1 MKIKKGDVVLV
12 ISGNYKGKKGKVR
25 EVITKKDRLVV
36 EGVNLRKV
44 HTKPR
49 RQGEP
54 GGILE
59 KELPISITNVKL
71 VCPSCGEP
79 TRVGFMFLEDKQKV
93 RYCKK
98 CNEIADKV

>member
-1 MKIKKGDVVLV
+1 MKIKKGDKVLV
-12 ISGNYKGKKGKVR
+12 VTGNYKGKKGKVR
-25 EVITKKDRLVV
+25 EVIAEDNRLVV

-49 RQGEP
+49 KQGDP

-59 KELPISITNVKL
+59 KELPISLSNVQF

-79 TRVGFMFLEDKQKV
+79 TRVGFMFLEDKKKV

-98 CNEIADKV
+98 CNEIIE

>member
-1 MKIKKGDVVLV
+1 MKIKKGDKVLV
-12 ISGNYKGKKGKVR
+12 VTGNYKGKKGKVR
-25 EVITKKDRLVV
+25 EIIAKDNRLVV

-49 RQGEP
+49 KQGDP

-59 KELPISITNVKL
+59 KELPISLSNVQF

-79 TRVGFMFLEDKQKV
+79 TRVGFTFLENRKKV

-98 CNEIADKV
+98 CNEIIE

>member
-1 MKIKKGDVVLV
+1 MKIKKGDTVLV

-25 EVITKKDRLVV
+25 EVVTEDEKLII
-36 EGVNLRKV
+36 EGINIKKV

-49 RQGEP
+49 KTGQP

-59 KELPISITNVKL
+59 KELPVSLSNVKL
-71 VCPSCGEP
+71 ICSSCGKP
-79 TRVGFMFLEDKQKV
+79 TKVGFMFLEDKRKV

-98 CNEIADKV
+98 CNEIIG

>member
-1 MKIKKGDVVLV
+1 VKIKKGDTVLV

-25 EVITKKDRLVV
+25 EVVTEDEKLII
-36 EGVNLRKV
+36 EGINIKKV

-49 RQGEP
+49 KTGQP

-59 KELPISITNVKL
+59 KELPVSLSNVKL
-71 VCPSCGEP
+71 ICSSCGKP
-79 TRVGFMFLEDKQKV
+79 TKVGFMFLEDKRKV

-98 CNEIADKV
+98 CNEIIG